1 MSARKS
7 GVTLL
12 VAELSKMNAF
22 KEAEE
27 SLTYLLPT
35 TRTFLRYIT
44 GKGIYPHQTY
54 GVQAQVAH
62 SVSASSKA
70 VRQVSVPWPLSTHGD
85 LAKAFE
91 AFRISPAI
99 GSDYCAVD
107 VLSSS

>member
-44 GKGIYPHQTY
+44 GKRHLSPPDVWGTSTGCTQRVCELQAYQT
-54 GVQAQVAH
+54 
-62 SVSASSKA
+62 SLSASA
-70 VRQVSVPWPLSTHGD
+70 P
-85 LAKAFE
+85 
-91 AFRISPAI
+91 
-99 GSDYCAVD
+99 
-107 VLSSS
+107 